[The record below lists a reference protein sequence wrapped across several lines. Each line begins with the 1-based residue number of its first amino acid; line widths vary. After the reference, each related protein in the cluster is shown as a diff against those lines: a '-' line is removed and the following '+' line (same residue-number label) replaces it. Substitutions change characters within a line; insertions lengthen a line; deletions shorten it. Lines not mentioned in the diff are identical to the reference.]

1 MQSTELSVSQ
11 IQTRRAL
18 LEWRDKYIVE
28 AELRLRRAC
37 LDAHQVVIEHLENV
51 DLKTSVFRSS
61 THQTNT
67 IDPLVSELV
76 TPVIEG
82 IVKDSERDLLMI
94 VEEYFNSPEIAK
106 DEMKAAFSDWSAAG
120 TIALGLAPVLGGAGL
135 VTAGFLTTA
144 TTWFG
149 LVGGG
154 ALLGTMFV
162 PALMGGAVLIT
173 VGAYNVGAIKNRRL
187 RKMAQKAHLRIDHL
201 YLDSKSQRKP
211 SALLQIET
219 SIRET
224 SGSLIEKMQH
234 GS

>member
-1 MQSTELSVSQ
+1 MQNTELTVSQ

-37 LDAHQVVIEHLENV
+37 LDAHQIVVEHLENV

-61 THQTNT
+61 AHQTNT
-67 IDPLVSELV
+67 IDPMVSELV

-82 IVKDSERDLLMI
+82 IVRDSERDLLKI
-94 VEEYFNSPEIAK
+94 ADEYFSGPEMTNEQI
-106 DEMKAAFSDWSAAG
+106 EAAFADWHSAG
-120 TIALGLAPVLGGAGL
+120 TIALGLTPALGGVGL
-135 VTAGFLTTA
+135 ATLGTMTAGKTFLV
-144 TTWFG
+144 F
-149 LVGGG
+149 GGG
-154 ALLGTMFV
+154 ALLGAMAV
-162 PALMGGAVLIT
+162 PALIGAAVLVT

-187 RKMAQKAHLRIDHL
+187 RKMAQKAHLRLDHL
-201 YLDSKSQRKP
+201 YLDSGIPRTP

-224 SGSLIEKMQH
+224 SVSLIEKMQH
-234 GS
+234 GI